1 MDTGNRNIFFIIFI
15 IVALSTT
22 LSAALFYSGDKEAV
36 PDAGRPA
43 VSATIFPLYDI
54 ARNVAGDSVEVN
66 LILPSGASPHTFGP
80 TPSTLKAISRSD
92 LVFAIGHS
100 LDSWTESLAE
110 GTGARVVIADRGID
124 VRSSEGRDE
133 HAHDEDRGHEDGGHG
148 HGPTDPHYWLDI
160 SNAATIAATIA
171 DELAS
176 EYPHLSRDFMRNRDV
191 YVSKLD
197 LLYDEL
203 KARVTEAEDH
213 RMVTLH
219 NAWFYFAESLG
230 LEIVGTFEPSAGREP
245 TPKYLAELMHE
256 VEEAGVSVIYAEP
269 QLSERSIRAFTED
282 LGLSLG
288 ILDPLGGVAGR
299 ESYEDLM
306 RYNVSVIVGL
316 Q

>member
-1 MDTGNRNIFFIIFI
+1 MSNMDAGNRNIFFIIFI
-15 IVALSTT
+15 VIA
-22 LSAALFYSGDKEAV
+22 LSAALSAVLFYPGDKEAV
-36 PDAGRPA
+36 RDAGRPV

-54 ARNVAGDSVEVN
+54 ARNVAGDSVEVS
-66 LILPSGASPHTFGP
+66 LILPSGASPHTFEP
-80 TPSTLKAISRSD
+80 SPSTLKAISRSD
-92 LVFAIGHS
+92 LVFAIGHG

-110 GTGARVVIADRGID
+110 GTDARIVLTDRGID
-124 VRSSEGRDE
+124 ARSAEGLS
-133 HAHDEDRGHEDGGHG
+133 GHG
-148 HGPTDPHYWLDI
+148 HEEEEGSHGYGPTDPHYWLDI

-176 EYPHLSRDFMRNRDV
+176 EYPHLGRDFMRNRDV
-191 YVSKLD
+191 YVSRLD

-203 KARVTEAEDH
+203 KARVAEAEDH

-245 TPKYLAELMHE
+245 TPKYLAELMHA

-269 QLSERSIRAFTED
+269 QLSEKSIRAFTED